1 MIHIGVLQNRRYLL
15 LMKQFI
21 NKCVAKRMGEHMKRR
36 IVILCIAIV
45 MILAK
50 VPYTYAYAS
59 EDYFLKQDFYIETTI
74 SESNYMP
81 KDSGAIMRSAKK
93 KVTKTKMVTGREKDG
108 KAAWSV
114 SITATFTYD
123 GNTSQ
128 CVSCSHE
135 AESFKKEWKIKS
147 VSSKKS
153 GNAATATA
161 VVTHTSGSISKDFK
175 QAVTISC
182 SASGIVS

>member
-1 MIHIGVLQNRRYLL
+1 
-15 LMKQFI
+15 
-21 NKCVAKRMGEHMKRR
+21 MKRR
-36 IVILCIAIV
+36 LFVLCIAII
-45 MILAK
+45 MILAD
-50 VPYTYAYAS
+50 VPCAHACAQEYDVA
-59 EDYFLKQDFYIETTI
+59 EQDFYIETTI
-74 SESNYMP
+74 SESYDMS
-81 KDSGAIMRSAKK
+81 KDSESILKNTRK
-93 KVTKTKMVTGREKDG
+93 KVTKTKTVTGRETDG

-153 GNAATATA
+153 GNAAMATA